1 MIAVSIHEAK
11 TQLSSLLTRVEE
23 KHEDVWI
30 CRNGKPVARLAPLER
45 GTIDPLKCNPKLKPI
60 AIHGDLT
67 APVLDTGR
75 ASDEDCSHG

>member
-1 MIAVSIHEAK
+1 VNLHEAK
-11 TQLSSLLTRVEE
+11 ARLSSLLSTVEE

-30 CRNGKPVARLAPLER
+30 CRNGKPMARLVPLER
-45 GTIDPLKCNPKLKPI
+45 SVTDPLKCNPRLKPI